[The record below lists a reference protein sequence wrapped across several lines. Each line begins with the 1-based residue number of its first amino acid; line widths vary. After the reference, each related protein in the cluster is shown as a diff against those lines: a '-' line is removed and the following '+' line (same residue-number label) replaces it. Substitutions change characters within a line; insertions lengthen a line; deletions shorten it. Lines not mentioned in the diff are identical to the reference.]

1 MLSRVSFRLRF
12 DINLLRGFVEVL
24 EERWAE
30 PALHLEVRGKVPVA
44 IVLFAPPLEPG
55 RIAGEG
61 RGREEEAKSLR
72 GVRNVRHQT
81 IHYGIRAG
89 DEGLSVQADA
99 RVIEHPGAFI
109 PVRNDEVDAVHLSES
124 FRPYGKVCLNGLFL
138 FHKDLLHLPFR
149 PWMEHLHCV
158 AARRNAANFE
168 EAILVRGREKRM

>member
-109 PVRNDEVDAVHLSES
+109 PLRNVELDAIYLSKS
-124 FRPYGKVCLNGLFL
+124 FRFYGIICLNGLFL
-138 FHKDLLHLPFR
+138 FHKDLLHLPFA
-149 PWMEHLHCV
+149 PWLERLHYDTAGRL
-158 AARRNAANFE
+158 AA
-168 EAILVRGREKRM
+168 